1 MGAIEL
7 DGAYNVRDLGGLPTG
22 DGGQTRRGL
31 LYRGDS
37 LDALSGHDQDLLFG
51 QLGIGV
57 VVDLRTRP
65 EVAPAAWRD
74 GPVRYFQFP
83 LISER
88 KMGTEP
94 FPVGQPEDLGRLYL
108 SNLAEGEEAVRDTLA
123 VLAEYLAQPTPC
135 IVHCAA
141 GRDRTGVIM
150 AELMSMLGV
159 TDEAIARDYSQSN
172 RHAAEVA
179 RRLAANPLYAN
190 GQSRTGYEAI
200 AVPEAMRAFLRLL
213 RERFGSAEEYA
224 LAAGL
229 RPEQVDQLRAALIEP
244 ATDETKRDSALVS

>member
-1 MGAIEL
+1 MSAIEL
-7 DGAYNVRDLGGLPTG
+7 DGAYNVRDLGGLPTE
-22 DGGQTRRGL
+22 GGSQTRYGL

-37 LDALSGHDQDLLFG
+37 LDAISPHDQDTLFH

-74 GPVRYFQFP
+74 GSVQYYQFP

-94 FPVGQPEDLGRLYL
+94 FPVGQPEDLGRLYM
-108 SNLAEGEEAVRDTLA
+108 SNLEDGQEPVRATLE
-123 VLAEYLAQPTPC
+123 VLAEHLSKGTPC
-135 IVHCAA
+135 IVGCAA

-150 AELMSMLGV
+150 AVLLSMLGV
-159 TDEAIARDYSQSN
+159 TDDAIAQDYSESN

-179 RRLAANPLYAN
+179 LRLASNPLYAN
-190 GQSRTGYEAI
+190 GQPPTGYEAI
-200 AVPEAMRAFLRLL
+200 AVPEAMLAFLRLL
-213 RERFGSAEEYA
+213 RERFSSARQFA
-224 LAAGL
+224 LDAGL

-244 ATDETKRDSALVS
+244 ATDESMQDSALVL